1 MAKDIRVALEL
12 DNRQFSRNIKTSE
25 KQVDQLKG
33 GLGGLRTVLAG
44 VFAVMSGRQLAD
56 FSDGITTLQTKL
68 RSFIPDLDDAE
79 AAFKAV
85 SAISILTGQNV
96 ESVGDLFTKL
106 GRNAGNMG
114 LSLRDV
120 GDFTQQLTTAFALFG
135 ATSRETETAIYNIG
149 QAFSLTKFQGE
160 DLNSVIET
168 MGPVAQKMAEV
179 VGVKTVGELKTLAS
193 QGKVTADVIVEALD
207 RMDKEGILRLERRV
221 PTLGEAFN
229 SLRTSFALLFS
240 EIDEESGKV
249 SSNFASAVEYMAFQ
263 VFRLSKSAETII
275 GPLTTFFK
283 ILGAIAAFTI
293 FGKIIRG
300 IGATFTA
307 ITTTAAEAGTAMSG
321 LIRTFSIIGGYVK
334 RFFGKEVANPKNTI
348 FAGLAKSIGYLKGEL
363 AGIFTFLGG
372 IGAGVAAFLGIDKLI
387 EDFKSLGDEG
397 SKASE
402 DMKAFKE
409 ELEGFKEALPDEP
422 IGEKLSVTIPKT
434 DLQKFTEELNKM
446 KPAVDTFED
455 GLKKL
460 NDTLGKP
467 ETVKQ
472 IQDYESALSS
482 LKDAFGVNDE
492 FDEFKESFED
502 IDSIEEYNT
511 ALTTL
516 QGLLNAGKISAQEFA
531 DAKEDLDERL
541 GDNQSLLDFIATLN
555 SATDTLADDLAV
567 SLMEGKSAL
576 DDFKNFFKTLVQQII
591 ADAIK
596 MLFIIPI
603 LQAIG
608 FSVGPTG
615 SIAGFSGKGL
625 LGNLGVKA
633 TGAGGGAVMANRP
646 MLIGEQG
653 MEVFTPSSSGTITPN
668 HQMGTNVYYT
678 INATDPASFQAQ
690 LSRDPQFVHAI
701 VQKGQNSMPS
711 GRRF

>member
-1 MAKDIRVALEL
+1 MAKKIQVALVL
-12 DNRQFSRNIKTSE
+12 DNKQFNSGIKTSE
-25 KQVDQLKG
+25 KQVKSLTGGMG
-33 GLGGLRTVLAG
+33 GLKTALAG
-44 VFAVMSGRQLAD
+44 LFAVMGGRELGN

-68 RSFIPDLDDAE
+68 RSFIPNANDAA

-193 QGKVTADVIVEALD
+193 QGKVTADVIVEALA

-240 EIDEESGKV
+240 EVDQESGKV
-249 SSNFASAVEYMAFQ
+249 SSNFASAIEYMAFQ
-263 VFRLSKSAETII
+263 VFRLSKSAEAII
-275 GPLTTFFK
+275 GPLSTFFK
-283 ILGAIAAFTI
+283 VLVSIAAFTI

-300 IGATFTA
+300 IGATFTVL
-307 ITTTAAEAGTAMSG
+307 TSTVAEAGTAMSG
-321 LIRTFSIIGGYVK
+321 LIRTFSVISGYLA
-334 RFFGKEVANPKNTI
+334 RFFGKKVANPKNTI
-348 FAGLAKSIGYLKGEL
+348 FAGLAKSIGFLKGEI
-363 AGIFTFLGG
+363 AGLLTFLGG

-387 EDFKSLGDEG
+387 ADFKSLGEEG

-402 DMKAFKE
+402 DMAAFKE
-409 ELEGFKEALPDEP
+409 ELEGFKDALPDEP
-422 IGEKLSVTIPKT
+422 LGEKLTVTIPET
-434 DLQKFTEELNKM
+434 DLQKFIKVLNGM
-446 KPAVDTFED
+446 KPATDTFAD

-460 NDTLGKP
+460 NETLGEA
-467 ETVKQ
+467 ETVKELK
-472 IQDYESALSS
+472 DYESALSS
-482 LKDAFGVNDE
+482 LREAFGVNEE
-492 FDEFKESFED
+492 FDKFVESFENVD
-502 IDSIEEYNT
+502 TIEEYNT
-511 ALTTL
+511 KLTALT
-516 QGLLNAGKISAQEFA
+516 GLLNAGKIGADEFA
-531 DAKEDLDERL
+531 DAKEKLDERL
-541 GDNQSLLDFIATLN
+541 GENESLLNFISTLN
-555 SATDTLADDLAV
+555 TATDTLAEDLAT

-576 DDFKNFFKTLVQQII
+576 DSFKDFFGTLVKQLI

-603 LQAIG
+603 LQAVG

-615 SIAGFSGKGL
+615 SIAGLSGSGL
-625 LGNLGVKA
+625 LGSLGFSQ
-633 TGAGGGAVMANRP
+633 TGIGGGNLMPNRP
-646 MLIGEQG
+646 VLVGESG
-653 MEVFTPSSSGTITPN
+653 PEIFYPASSGN
-668 HQMGTNVYYT
+668 LQANGMGTTVNYNIQAVD
-678 INATDPASFQAQ
+678 APSFQA
-690 LSRDPQFVHAI
+690 LVASDPEFIYSVTRAGAKRLPG
-701 VQKGQNSMPS
+701 V
-711 GRRF
+711 R

>member
-33 GLGGLRTVLAG
+33 GLGGLKTVLAG

-207 RMDKEGILRLERRV
+207 RMDKEGILRLEKRV

-249 SSNFASAVEYMAFQ
+249 SSNFASAIEYMAFQ
-263 VFRLSKSAETII
+263 VFRLSKSAENII

-300 IGATFTA
+300 IAATFTA
-307 ITTTAAEAGTAMSG
+307 VTTAAAEAGTAMSG
-321 LIRTFSIIGGYVK
+321 LIRTFSVIGGYIA
-334 RFFGKEVANPKNTI
+334 RFFGKKVADPKNTI
-348 FAGLAKSIGYLKGEL
+348 FAGLAKSIGFLKGEI
-363 AGIFTFLGG
+363 AGLLSFLGG

-387 EDFKSLGDEG
+387 DDFKSLGEEG

-402 DMKAFKE
+402 DMAAFKE
-409 ELEGFKEALPDEP
+409 ELEAFKEALPDEP

-434 DLQKFTEELNKM
+434 KLQEFTAELNKM
-446 KPAVDTFED
+446 KPATDTFKD

-460 NDTLGKP
+460 NDTLGNP
-467 ETVKQ
+467 ETVQQ
-472 IQDYESALSS
+472 IKDYESALSS
-482 LKDAFGVNDE
+482 LRDAFDVNDE
-492 FDEFKESFED
+492 FDQLKESFED
-502 IDSIEEYNT
+502 VDSIEEYNT
-511 ALTTL
+511 KLTALT
-516 QGLLNAGKISAQEFA
+516 GLLNAGKISAKDFA
-531 DAKEDLDERL
+531 DAKEDLDEKL
-541 GDNQSLLDFIATLN
+541 GENQSLLDFISTLN
-555 SATDTLADDLAV
+555 TATDTLADDLAV
-567 SLMEGKSAL
+567 SLMEGKNAL
-576 DDFKNFFKTLVQQII
+576 DDFKNFFKTLVKQII

-603 LQAIG
+603 LQAVG

-615 SIAGFSGKGL
+615 SIGGLSGSGL
-625 LGNLGVKA
+625 LGKMGFKA
-633 TGAGGGAVMANRP
+633 TGAGGGSVMANRP

-653 MEVFTPSSSGTITPN
+653 MEIFTPSSSGTITPN
-668 HQMGTNVYYT
+668 SQMGTTVNYT
-678 INATDPASFQAQ
+678 INALDTASFESM
-690 LSRDPQFVHAI
+690 LSQNPQFVHA
-701 VQKGQNSMPS
+701 VVTKGANSMPS

>member
-1 MAKDIRVALEL
+1 MAKKIQVALTL
-12 DNRQFSRNIKTSE
+12 DNKKFNTGIKTSE
-25 KQVDQLKG
+25 KQVSNLKG
-33 GLGGLRTVLAG
+33 GLGGLKTAVAG
-44 VFAVMSGRQLAD
+44 LFAVMGGRELAN

-68 RSFIPDLDDAE
+68 RSFIPDIGDAE

-106 GRNAGNMG
+106 GRNADNMG

-240 EIDEESGKV
+240 EIDKESGKV
-249 SSNFASAVEYMAFQ
+249 SSNFAAAIEFMAFQ
-263 VFRLSKSAETII
+263 VYRLSKSAEAII

-300 IGATFTA
+300 IGATFTV

-321 LIRTFSIIGGYVK
+321 LIRTFSVIGGYIK

-348 FAGLAKSIGYLKGEL
+348 FAGLAKSIGFLKGEITGL
-363 AGIFTFLGG
+363 LTFLGG

-387 EDFKSLGDEG
+387 ADFKSLGEEG
-397 SKASE
+397 SKASD

-409 ELEGFKEALPDEP
+409 ELEGFKDDLSDEP
-422 IGEKLSVTIPKT
+422 IGTKVIVDIPKT
-434 DLQKFTEELNKM
+434 DLQKFTAELDKM
-446 KPAVDTFED
+446 KPATDTFAE
-455 GLKKL
+455 GLQKL
-460 NDTLGKP
+460 NNILGEP
-467 ETVKQ
+467 QTVKQ
-472 IQDYESALSS
+472 IKDYESALSS
-482 LKDAFGVNDE
+482 LRDAFGVNDE
-492 FDEFKESFED
+492 FDEFKEGFED
-502 IDSIEEYNT
+502 VDSIEEYNNK
-511 ALTTL
+511 LIVL
-516 QGLLNAGKISAQEFA
+516 QGLLNAGKISAKDFA
-531 DAKEDLDERL
+531 VAKEELDEKL
-541 GDNQSLLDFIATLN
+541 GENESLLRFIATLN
-555 SATDTLADDLAV
+555 TATDTLADDLAT

-576 DDFKNFFKTLVQQII
+576 DDFKNFFKTLVKQII
-591 ADAIK
+591 AEAIK

-603 LQAIG
+603 LQAVG

-615 SIAGFSGKGL
+615 SIAGLSGSGL
-625 LGNLGVKA
+625 LGSLGFSQ
-633 TGAGGGAVMANRP
+633 TGIGGGNLMPNRP
-646 MLIGEQG
+646 VLVGESG
-653 MEVFTPSSSGTITPN
+653 PEIFYPASSGSLQAN
-668 HQMGTNVYYT
+668 GMGTTVNYN
-678 INATDPASFQAQ
+678 IQATDAPSFQA
-690 LSRDPQFVHAI
+690 LIARDPEFIYSVTEA
-701 VQKGQNSMPS
+701 
-711 GRRF
+711 GRRRIPGSRV

>member
-79 AAFKAV
+79 ASFKAV

-249 SSNFASAVEYMAFQ
+249 SSNFASAIEYMAFQ
-263 VFRLSKSAETII
+263 VYRLSKSAETII
-275 GPLTTFFK
+275 GPLTKFFK

-293 FGKIIRG
+293 IGKIIRG

-321 LIRTFSIIGGYVK
+321 LIRTFSIIGGYIK

-348 FAGLAKSIGYLKGEL
+348 FEGLRKSVGYLKGEL
-363 AGIFTFLGG
+363 TGLFTFIGG

-387 EDFKSLGDEG
+387 EDFKSLGEEG

-555 SATDTLADDLAV
+555 TATDTLADDLAV

-653 MEVFTPSSSGTITPN
+653 MEIFTPSSSGTITPN

>member
-1 MAKDIRVALEL
+1 MAKKIQVALTL
-12 DNRQFSRNIKTSE
+12 DNKKFNTGIKTSE
-25 KQVDQLKG
+25 KQVDNLKG
-33 GLGGLRTVLAG
+33 GLGGLKTAIAG
-44 VFAVMSGRQLAD
+44 LFAVMGGRELAG

-68 RSFIPDLDDAE
+68 RSFIPDIGDAE

-106 GRNAGNMG
+106 GRNADNMG

-240 EIDEESGKV
+240 EIDKESGKV

-263 VFRLSKSAETII
+263 VYRLSKSAEAII

-300 IGATFTA
+300 IGATFTV
-307 ITTTAAEAGTAMSG
+307 ITTTAAEAGTAMTG
-321 LIRTFSIIGGYVK
+321 LIRTFSTIGGYVK
-334 RFFGKEVANPKNTI
+334 RFFGKEVSNPKNTI
-348 FAGLAKSIGYLKGEL
+348 FAGLAKSIGYLKGEI

-387 EDFKSLGDEG
+387 EDFKSLGEEG

-409 ELEGFKEALPDEP
+409 ELEAFKEALPDEP
-422 IGEKLSVTIPKT
+422 IGEKLNVTIPKT
-434 DLQKFTEELNKM
+434 DLQKFIDELNKM
-446 KPAVDTFED
+446 KPATDTFED

-482 LKDAFGVNDE
+482 LRDAFNVNEE
-492 FDEFKESFED
+492 FDKLKDSFED
-502 IDSIEEYNT
+502 VDSIEEYNT
-511 ALTTL
+511 KLTTL
-516 QGLLNAGKISAQEFA
+516 TGLLNAGKISAKDFA

-541 GDNQSLLDFIATLN
+541 GENQSLLDFIATLN
-555 SATDTLADDLAV
+555 TATDTLADDLAT
-567 SLMEGKSAL
+567 SLMEGKNVL
-576 DDFKNFFKTLVQQII
+576 DDFKNFFKTLVQQLI

-603 LQAIG
+603 LQAVG

-615 SIAGFSGKGL
+615 SIAGLSGSGL
-625 LGNLGVKA
+625 LGKLGFKQ
-633 TGAGGGAVMANRP
+633 TGIGGGNLMPNRP
-646 MLIGEQG
+646 VLVGESG
-653 MEVFTPSSSGTITPN
+653 PEVFYPASSGSLQPN
-668 HQMGTNVYYT
+668 AMAQQVTYN
-678 INATDPASFQAQ
+678 IPAVDAPSFQA
-690 LSRDPQFVHAI
+690 LVARDPEFIYSVTRA
-701 VQKGQNSMPS
+701 GA
-711 GRRF
+711 RRLPGAR

>member
-249 SSNFASAVEYMAFQ
+249 SSNFASAIEYMAFQ
-263 VFRLSKSAETII
+263 VYRLSKSAETII
-275 GPLTTFFK
+275 GPLTKFFK

-293 FGKIIRG
+293 IGKIIRG

-321 LIRTFSIIGGYVK
+321 LIRTFSIIGGYIK

-348 FAGLAKSIGYLKGEL
+348 FEGLRKSVGYLKGEL
-363 AGIFTFLGG
+363 TGLFTFIGG

-387 EDFKSLGDEG
+387 EDFKSLGEEG

-555 SATDTLADDLAV
+555 TATDTLADDLAV

-653 MEVFTPSSSGTITPN
+653 MEIFTPSSSGTITPN

>member
-1 MAKDIRVALEL
+1 MAKKIQVALTL
-12 DNRQFSRNIKTSE
+12 DNKKFNTGIKTSE
-25 KQVDQLKG
+25 KQVSNLKG
-33 GLGGLRTVLAG
+33 GLGGLKTAVAG
-44 VFAVMSGRQLAD
+44 LFAVMGGRELAN

-68 RSFIPDLDDAE
+68 RSFIPDIGDAE

-106 GRNAGNMG
+106 GRNADNMG

-240 EIDEESGKV
+240 EIDKESGKV
-249 SSNFASAVEYMAFQ
+249 SSNFAAAIEFMAFQ
-263 VFRLSKSAETII
+263 VYKLSKAAENII

-300 IGATFTA
+300 IGATFTVL
-307 ITTTAAEAGTAMSG
+307 TTTAAEAGTAMSG
-321 LIRTFSIIGGYVK
+321 LIRTFSVIGGYIK

-348 FAGLAKSIGYLKGEL
+348 FAGLAKSIGFLKGEIIGL
-363 AGIFTFLGG
+363 LTFLGG

-387 EDFKSLGDEG
+387 ADFKSLGEEG
-397 SKASE
+397 SKASD

-409 ELEGFKEALPDEP
+409 ELEGFKDDLSDDP
-422 IGEKLSVTIPKT
+422 IGTKVSVDIPQT
-434 DLQKFTEELNKM
+434 NLQKFTAELDKM
-446 KPAVDTFED
+446 KPATDTFAE
-455 GLKKL
+455 GLQKL
-460 NDTLGKP
+460 NNILGEP
-467 ETVKQ
+467 QTVKQ
-472 IQDYESALSS
+472 IKDYESALSS
-482 LKDAFGVNDE
+482 LRDAFGVNEE
-492 FDEFKESFED
+492 FDEFVESFED
-502 IDSIEEYNT
+502 VDSIEGYNNK
-511 ALTTL
+511 LIVL
-516 QGLLNAGKISAQEFA
+516 QGLLNAGKISAKDFA
-531 DAKEDLDERL
+531 VAKEELDEKL
-541 GDNQSLLDFIATLN
+541 GENESLLRFIATLN
-555 SATDTLADDLAV
+555 TATDTLADDLAT

-576 DDFKNFFKTLVQQII
+576 DDFKNFFKTLVKQII
-591 ADAIK
+591 SEAIK

-603 LQAIG
+603 LKAVG

-615 SIAGFSGKGL
+615 AIAGLSGEGL
-625 LGNLGVKA
+625 LGGLGFSQ
-633 TGAGGGAVMANRP
+633 TGIGGGNLMPNRP
-646 MLIGEQG
+646 VLVGESG
-653 MEVFTPSSSGTITPN
+653 PEIFYPASSGSLQAN
-668 HQMGTNVYYT
+668 GMGTTVNYN
-678 INATDPASFQAQ
+678 IQATDAPSFQA
-690 LSRDPQFVHAI
+690 LIARDPEFIYSVTEA
-701 VQKGQNSMPS
+701 
-711 GRRF
+711 GRRRIPGSRV